1 MTEFPDHTT
10 STPTSNDLSPLD
22 STRRNLLALGAIAGA
37 AALVL
42 PALPAR
48 ALDSGLGGLAA
59 PLKFLEAAQY
69 FQGQFFSRALQSGSI
84 DGLAPADGK
93 ALLTIAN
100 QDNEQARWIN
110 AVRMQRGMT
119 QGRANLP
126 SSLTEPNFTVA
137 SAYGTRSKFFD
148 SALAI
153 KAASVGA
160 FHGIVGKGGTAEMVQ
175 AVAALAG
182 VQNRHLAVL
191 REMAGVDPFD
201 TYVTAISLQEASK
214 TLGKYGFNMKDAI

>member
-1 MTEFPDHTT
+1 MTEFPNHLT
-10 STPTSNDLSPLD
+10 STLTPNEPSALD
-22 STRRNLLALGAIAGA
+22 STRRNFLALGAVAGIAA
-37 AALVL
+37 VVL

-48 ALDSGLGGLAA
+48 ARDLGLEGLAA
-59 PLKFLEAAQY
+59 PLRFLEAAQY

-84 DGLAPADGK
+84 DGISPADGK

-110 AVRMQRGMT
+110 AVRMQRGLM
-119 QGRANLP
+119 QGRMNMS
-126 SSLTEPNFTVA
+126 SSLTEPNFAVGG
-137 SAYGTRSKFFD
+137 AYGNRAKFFD

-153 KAASVGA
+153 KTAGVGA
-160 FHGIVGKGGTAEMVQ
+160 FHGIVGKGGTADMIQ

-182 VQNRHLAVL
+182 VQNRHLAML

-201 TYVTAISLQEASK
+201 TYVKGISVREASNI
-214 TLGKYGFNMKDAI
+214 LSKYGFNTEAAI